1 MYLMKKLLSAAA
13 AATAILGMGGVAHA
27 ETTLTGNVAMATDY
41 LFRGLSQTDGP
52 AIQGGLDVAVD
63 QFYVGT
69 WGSNVNFNNNMELD
83 IYGGFKPTVG
93 PVALDIGAIGYLY
106 PGADPSPTFNY
117 AEIYG
122 KGSITPMEG
131 ASIGAAVYYSPEF
144 TLETGQAWYTE
155 INASFTAAE
164 ALSISGAFGHQYIED
179 INSTG
184 GGTPKADYNTWNIG
198 GTYTYAGLG
207 FDLRYIGTDI
217 DTADTIMTS
226 GFTNDD
232 LSDDRV
238 VFTLKKAL

>member
-1 MYLMKKLLSAAA
+1 MKKLLSAAA
-13 AATAILGMGGVAHA
+13 AATAVLGVCGVAQA
-27 ETTLTGNVAMATDY
+27 ETTLSGNVALTTDY
-41 LFRGLSQTDGP
+41 MYRGLSQTDGP
-52 AIQGGLDVAVD
+52 AVQGGLDLAVD

-69 WGSNVNFNNNMELD
+69 WASNVNFNNNLEMD

-106 PGADPSPTFNY
+106 PGADPSPTFDF
-117 AEIYG
+117 AEIYA
-122 KGSITPMEG
+122 KGSIAPAEG
-131 ASIGAAVYYSPEF
+131 FSLGAAVSYSPEF

-155 INASFTAAE
+155 VNASFAATD
-164 ALSISGAFGHQYIED
+164 AVSISGAFGHQYIED
-179 INSTG
+179 INSVAP
-184 GGTPKADYNTWNIG
+184 GTPKADYNTWNVG
-198 GTYTYAGLG
+198 GTYTYSGLG

-217 DTADTIMTS
+217 DTADSIMTS